1 MSGRSV
7 GLNIFYS
14 VLSVHTFIHEHIL
27 VQALGLERKQ
37 YAYRVL
43 LPNMR
48 RLYNLWRIS
57 VHHRISVYIYIKPN
71 LNCKQFQIEEI
82 NRPNPS

>member
-1 MSGRSV
+1 MNMI
-7 GLNIFYS
+7 GLNIFYL
-14 VLSVHTFIHEHIL
+14 VFIVHTFIHEHIL

-57 VHHRISVYIYIKPN
+57 VHHRISVYIYQTKFKTAN
-71 LNCKQFQIEEI
+71 NFQ
-82 NRPNPS
+82 

>member
-1 MSGRSV
+1 MICSIAWWSFTKLL
-7 GLNIFYS
+7 GLNIFYL

-43 LPNMR
+43 LPTKFLLTKVPGSKMTLGQGVLGLN
-48 RLYNLWRIS
+48 
-57 VHHRISVYIYIKPN
+57 HRN
-71 LNCKQFQIEEI
+71 A
-82 NRPNPS
+82 